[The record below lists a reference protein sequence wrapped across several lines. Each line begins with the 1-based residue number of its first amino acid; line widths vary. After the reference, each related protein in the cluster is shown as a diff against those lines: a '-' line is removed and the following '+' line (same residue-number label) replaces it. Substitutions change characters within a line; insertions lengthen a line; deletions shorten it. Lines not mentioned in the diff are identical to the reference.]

1 MINGRTSKRRGS
13 KQREAILRV
22 LQSTDIHPTADW
34 IYDQV
39 RKLIPNI
46 SLGTV
51 YRNLNL
57 LIEEGL
63 IREVNIQGTASARYD
78 ANLEPHHHFI
88 CLICSS
94 VYDLPI
100 SKEKINIEAFVEN
113 KNFEV
118 KFIKLD
124 IFGICDK
131 CQTDKIDN

>member
-1 MINGRTSKRRGS
+1 M
-13 KQREAILRV
+13 
-22 LQSTDIHPTADW
+22 
-34 IYDQV
+34 
-39 RKLIPNI
+39 
-46 SLGTV
+46 
-51 YRNLNL
+51 
-57 LIEEGL
+57 IEEGL